1 MNELKLDEYSFMDS
15 EKPFSTITFKYDG
28 YSKINF
34 TIRPDEIYMSVDD
47 GIPIEAVEEAIKIVK
62 SRTLEF

>member
-1 MNELKLDEYSFMDS
+1 MNELKLDEYSYIDS
-15 EKPFSTITFKYDG
+15 EKPFHNIVFKVGDD
-28 YSKINF
+28 KISF
-34 TIRPDEIYMSVDD
+34 TIGGNRDYMSVDD

>member
-1 MNELKLDEYSFMDS
+1 MNELKLDEYSYIDS
-15 EKPFSTITFKYDG
+15 EKPFHNIVFKVGDDKIT
-28 YSKINF
+28 F
-34 TIRPDEIYMSVDD
+34 TIRPDETYMSVDD

>member
-1 MNELKLDEYSFMDS
+1 MNELKLDEYSYIDS

-28 YSKINF
+28 DAKICF
-34 TIRPDEIYMSVDD
+34 TIRPDETYMSVDD
-47 GIPIEAVEEAIKIVK
+47 GIPIGAVEEAIKIVK